1 MEDMGVNKK
10 AIKLWYKH
18 NEKTDIL
25 VKASVGKSKKAMVG
39 ALAGQGS
46 GAAAVGLQAM
56 VDMGIKKYLE
66 SSEDEFY
73 CGDVTVESAIFQD
86 DIAKPSQ
93 NAMAAQS

>member
-1 MEDMGVNKK
+1 MGVKKK
-10 AIKLWYKH
+10 AIKLWYKL
-18 NEKTDIL
+18 NEKTDIS

-39 ALAGQGS
+39 ALVGQGS
-46 GAAAVGLQAM
+46 GGAAVGLHGEAM
-56 VDMGIKKYLE
+56 VDIGKKKYLE

-73 CGDVTVESAIFQD
+73 CGDVTVESAIFKD